1 MKTKQELLDMAN
13 ELNYAKL
20 FEELDRMG
28 FKGEIYETL
37 RTEFILGTKDI
48 HWNNRLKTLI
58 GQFFLNP
65 NLENV
70 PSEKANIIQ
79 NAEKIY
85 NIDKIDNANF
95 S

>member
-1 MKTKQELLDMAN
+1 MKTKQELLNMAD
-13 ELNYAKL
+13 ELKYAEL

-28 FKGEIYETL
+28 LNSEAYNRLKK
-37 RTEFILGTKDI
+37 EFVLGKTDI
-48 HWNNRLKTLI
+48 DFNDRLKTLI
-58 GQFFLNP
+58 GQIFLNA

-70 PSEKANIIQ
+70 PSEKAKIIQ